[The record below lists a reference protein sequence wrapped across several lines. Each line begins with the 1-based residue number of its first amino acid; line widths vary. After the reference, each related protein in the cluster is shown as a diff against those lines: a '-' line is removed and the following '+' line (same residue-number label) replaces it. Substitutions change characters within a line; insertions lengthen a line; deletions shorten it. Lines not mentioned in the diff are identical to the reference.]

1 MTAIRQSI
9 EVGAPVHA
17 VYQYLTHFEDYPR
30 FMQDID
36 AVQQVDATHLHWS
49 AHMSYQPLEWDTE
62 ITEQTPDRCI
72 AWRNTSGPTHAGRVE
87 LQPAGPASA
96 RMTLTLEADAGPLPA
111 SDAEVALAQQLH
123 QDLASFK
130 QFIETHDASMLQ
142 ASPSAAMPQAQQSTQ
157 SEAAMSQPVNEPSVA
172 EEQSFDQQSEQARRV
187 GQMPEQLS
195 EALGALQ
202 QEESEGKDEAQLKK
216 AVERAVPPSE

>member
-1 MTAIRQSI
+1 MPAIRQSI

-36 AVQQVDATHLHWS
+36 NVQQVDATHLHWS

-62 ITEQTPDRCI
+62 IIEQTPDRCI

-87 LQPAGPASA
+87 LQPAGPDSA
-96 RMTLTLEADAGPLPA
+96 RMTLTLEADAGSLPA

-123 QDLASFK
+123 QDLTSFK
-130 QFIETHDASMLQ
+130 QFIEMHDAATQQ
-142 ASPSAAMPQAQQSTQ
+142 AAPSPASPQAQQPAQ
-157 SEAAMSQPVNEPSVA
+157 SEAALSQPSAESLVA
-172 EEQSFDQQSEQARRV
+172 EEQSFDQQSGQARHI
-187 GQMPEQLS
+187 GQMSGQIPGAFGTPEP
-195 EALGALQ
+195 A
-202 QEESEGKDEAQLKK
+202 EGKDEAQLKK
-216 AVERAVPPSE
+216 AVDRAVPPSE

>member
-1 MTAIRQSI
+1 MPAIRQSI

-36 AVQQVDATHLHWS
+36 NVQQVDATHLHWS

-62 ITEQTPDRCI
+62 IIEQTPDRCI

-87 LQPAGPASA
+87 LQPAGPDSA
-96 RMTLTLEADAGPLPA
+96 RMTLTLEADAGTLPA

-123 QDLASFK
+123 QDLTSFK
-130 QFIETHDASMLQ
+130 QFIEMHDAA
-142 ASPSAAMPQAQQSTQ
+142 ASASPQAQQSAQ
-157 SEAAMSQPVNEPSVA
+157 SEAALSQPSAESLVA
-172 EEQSFDQQSEQARRV
+172 EEQSFDQQSGQARHIGQMS
-187 GQMPEQLS
+187 GQMP
-195 EALGALQ
+195 GAFGAP
-202 QEESEGKDEAQLKK
+202 EPAEGKDEAQLKK
-216 AVERAVPPSE
+216 AVDRAVPPSE